1 MRYILLLSCIL
12 LAACSTTVPVG
23 HKLPDIPNELTV
35 KCPVLHE
42 LPDSEEKLSE
52 MLKVVNLNYGLYY
65 ECSAKSELLVEWY
78 SKQKKI
84 HDDIHK
90 GK

>member
-1 MRYILLLSCIL
+1 MKYILLLSCIL
-12 LAACSTTVPVG
+12 LTACSTTVPVG
-23 HKLPDIPNELTV
+23 HTLPGIPNELTV
-35 KCPVLHE
+35 NCPALHE
-42 LPDSEEKLSE
+42 VPDNEEKLSE

-65 ECSAKSELLVEWY
+65 ECSAKKELLVEWY
-78 SKQKKI
+78 AKQKKI